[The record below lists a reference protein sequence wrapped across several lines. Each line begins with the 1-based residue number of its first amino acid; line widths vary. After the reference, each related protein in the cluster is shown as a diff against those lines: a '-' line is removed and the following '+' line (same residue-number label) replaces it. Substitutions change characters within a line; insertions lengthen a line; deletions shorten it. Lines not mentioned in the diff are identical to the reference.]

1 MNKPVVS
8 IAERITYIDEWDLP
22 PACRRSVAGGRFVVN
37 PTRKPTLQE
46 VATAIEKA
54 ERRSR
59 PSTVDR
65 QQSTKETP

>member
-8 IAERITYIDEWDLP
+8 IVERITYIDEWDLP

-46 VATAIEKA
+46 VAAAIEKQHQ
-54 ERRSR
+54 
-59 PSTVDR
+59 R
-65 QQSTKETP
+65 QTPKPQPTKPEPETI